1 MKNISTYILLLIFL
15 FSCGEKKKIDAPSTK
30 KQIVDTTAIKS
41 KPLQDSVLVI
51 DSTKTIIKSEENIL
65 VKEERKETY
74 QVKSISELWKQYKD
88 AKALATKF
96 ITQKKL
102 DSIIVYLNIAADA
115 AYELSREDIATWQLN
130 NIGYYSIN
138 EFKSKTDYDNRM
150 QQLAI
155 IKSVKE
161 RALYSE
167 ETKSLFQKYFN
178 ILLKAERFLHKAQML
193 DAELEPS
200 ERTKTIESNIQFIN
214 WVGEYISDSSRL
226 HRNNNDE

>member
-1 MKNISTYILLLIFL
+1 MKHISTYILLLIFL
-15 FSCGEKKKIDAPSTK
+15 FSCGENKKIDVPSTK
-30 KQIVDTTAIKS
+30 KQIVDTTTLKS
-41 KPLQDSVLVI
+41 KPLQDTVLVK
-51 DSTKTIIKSEENIL
+51 DSTKTILKSEENIL

-155 IKSVKE
+155 IKSIKE

-178 ILLKAERFLHKAQML
+178 ILLKAESFLQKAQML

-226 HRNNNDE
+226 HGNNNDE

>member
-1 MKNISTYILLLIFL
+1 MKNISTYMLLVIFL
-15 FSCGEKKKIDAPSTK
+15 FSCGENKNIDTPSKT
-30 KQIVDTTAIKS
+30 KQIVDTS
-41 KPLQDSVLVI
+41 SVELKPLQDTIVVK
-51 DSTKTIIKSEENIL
+51 DSTDINIKSEENIL
-65 VKEERKETY
+65 AKEESKATY
-74 QVKSISELWKQYKD
+74 HIKSISELWKQYKD
-88 AKALATKF
+88 AKAAATKF
-96 ITQKKL
+96 INQKKL

-155 IKSVKE
+155 IKNFKE

-167 ETKSLFQKYFN
+167 ETKSMFQEYFN
-178 ILLKAERFLHKAQML
+178 ILLRAESYLHKAQLM

-214 WVGEYISDSSRL
+214 WVGNYISDSSRL